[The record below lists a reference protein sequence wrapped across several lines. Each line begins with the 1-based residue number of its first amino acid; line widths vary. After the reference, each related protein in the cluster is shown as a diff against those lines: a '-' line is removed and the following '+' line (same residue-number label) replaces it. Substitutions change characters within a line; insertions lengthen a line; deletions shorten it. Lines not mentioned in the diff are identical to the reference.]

1 MKNILIIG
9 AGRFGYHICKELN
22 TLDVEILM
30 VDTDEVSL
38 KEVDEFVSKT
48 LIGDSSDIDF
58 LKSLGINTFDEC
70 IVAIGDDFQSSLETV
85 LNLKELGAKRILA
98 RASKGSQEKL
108 LLKIGADKVIYP
120 EKQLARWVALH
131 TGTNSIYD
139 FMELDNNFNLYEVKV
154 PKEWIG
160 KTLAE
165 LDLRKNYNINILGIR
180 INGKLKI
187 VLSPSF
193 ILKEDER
200 ILLIAKEDDAKKI
213 FK

>member
-9 AGRFGYHICKELN
+9 AGRFGYHICKELSK
-22 TLDVEILM
+22 LDVEILM
-30 VDTDEVSL
+30 VDADENSL
-38 KEVDEFVSKT
+38 KIVDEYVSKS
-48 LIGDSSDIDF
+48 LIGDGSDIDF

-70 IVAIGDDFQSSLETV
+70 VVAIGDDFQSSLETV

-139 FMELDNNFNLYEVKV
+139 FMDLDDGFGLYEVKV
-154 PKEWIG
+154 PSEWSN

-165 LDLRKNYNINILGIR
+165 LNLRKNYNINILGVR
-180 INGKLKI
+180 VNGKLKI
-187 VLSPSF
+187 VLGPTF
-193 ILKEDER
+193 VLKEDER
-200 ILLIAKEDDAKKI
+200 ILIIAKEEDANKF